1 VLGLDF
7 SKGMAINYLGLFEVF
22 KSHRDVDFND
32 LTFENFEDISVS
44 ADDLGVQPADK

>member
-1 VLGLDF
+1 
-7 SKGMAINYLGLFEVF
+7 MAINYLGLFEVF

-44 ADDLGVQPADK
+44 AEDLGVQPADK